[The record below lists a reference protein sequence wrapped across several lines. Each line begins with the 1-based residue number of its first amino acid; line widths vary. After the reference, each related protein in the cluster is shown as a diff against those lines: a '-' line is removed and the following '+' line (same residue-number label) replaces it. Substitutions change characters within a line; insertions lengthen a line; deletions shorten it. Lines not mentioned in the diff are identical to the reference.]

1 MNVTERVPVDT
12 AVARQQPRIL
22 VVDDEPSMRQ
32 MLAIVLKREG
42 YDVSLAENGRSA
54 VAALERGPFDL
65 LISDIKMPDMSG
77 VDVLRAAKQVDPDIL
92 GIMITA
98 FASTETAIEAMRL
111 GACDYL
117 SKPFDIDLLKM
128 KVREKVENRHLKQE
142 NVLLKRTLGLSHQF
156 SNIIGRSET
165 MLDVFKM
172 IETVAKTN
180 STILLTGESGTGKGL
195 VAQAVHYNSL
205 RRDKP
210 MVSLN
215 CGAMPETLL
224 ESEMFGHM
232 RGAFTG
238 ADQNKKGLLE
248 VAEKGTIFLDE
259 IGEMS
264 PVMQVKLLRVLQERR
279 FRRVGGLEE
288 LQADIRVIAA
298 TNQDLTKAVAE
309 DRFREDLFYRINVIP
324 IVLPPLRDRR
334 EDIPLLAEHF
344 LEKYSAQMEKPV
356 NAVSRPAM
364 ELLQKHEWPGNIR
377 ELENVIERAVALES
391 TPSVQPESLP
401 AAVRGGSPRLSPA
414 LSSAGTEVLPAEGL
428 DLEARVQEIERGYI
442 AQALER
448 ANGVQVKAADLL
460 GMSFRS
466 FRYYV
471 KKYNLR

>member
-1 MNVTERVPVDT
+1 MSVAEKEPTPVAAERHG
-12 AVARQQPRIL
+12 ARIL
-22 VVDDEPSMRQ
+22 VADDEQSMREL
-32 MLAIVLKREG
+32 LAIVLRREG
-42 YDVSLAENGRSA
+42 YEVLLADNGRTA
-54 VAALERGPFDL
+54 IELLEHEPVDL

-77 VDVLRAAKQVDPDIL
+77 VDVLRAAKKIDQDIL

-128 KVREKVENRHLKQE
+128 KVREKVENRQLRQE

-156 SNIIGRSET
+156 SNIIGRSAA
-165 MLDVFKM
+165 MLEVFKM
-172 IETVAKTN
+172 IETIARTN
-180 STILLTGESGTGKGL
+180 STILITGESGTGKGL
-195 VAQAVHYNSL
+195 VAQAVHFHSL

-224 ESEMFGHM
+224 ESELFGHM

-238 ADQNKKGLLE
+238 ADSNKKGLLE

-264 PVMQVKLLRVLQERR
+264 QVMQVKLLRVLQERK

-288 LQADIRVIAA
+288 LTADIRVVAA
-298 TNQDLTKAVAE
+298 TNQNLEKAVAE
-309 DRFREDLFYRINVIP
+309 ARFREDLFYRINVIP

-344 LEKYSAQMEKPV
+344 LAKYAEQMQKPV
-356 NAVSRPAM
+356 SAISRPAL
-364 ELLQKHEWPGNIR
+364 ELLMRHDWPGNIR
-377 ELENVIERAVALES
+377 ELENVLERAVALEA
-391 TPSVQPESLP
+391 TPTVLVESLP
-401 AAVRGGSPRLSPA
+401 PSIRGGAPRSSGNQSPM
-414 LSSAGTEVLPAEGL
+414 ELPESGF
-428 DLEARVQEIERGYI
+428 DLEAHVQKIERGYL
-442 AQALER
+442 AEALQR
-448 ANGVQVKAADLL
+448 ANGVQVKAAELL

>member
-1 MNVTERVPVDT
+1 MSTATESVAPATERRP
-12 AVARQQPRIL
+12 PRIL
-22 VVDDEPSMRQ
+22 VVDDERSMREL
-32 MLAIVLKREG
+32 LAIVLRREG
-42 YDVSLAENGRSA
+42 YEVLLAESGRAAVSL
-54 VAALERGPFDL
+54 LEREPVDL
-65 LISDIKMPDMSG
+65 LISDIKMPDLSG
-77 VDVLRAAKQVDPDIL
+77 VDVLRAAKKIDQDIL

-98 FASTETAIEAMRL
+98 FASTETAVEAMRL

-128 KVREKVENRHLKQE
+128 KVREKIENRQLRQE

-156 SNIIGRSET
+156 SNIIGRSAA
-165 MLDVFKM
+165 MLEVFKM
-172 IETVAKTN
+172 IETVSRTN

-195 VAQAVHYNSL
+195 VAQAIHFNSL

-215 CGAMPETLL
+215 CGAMPESLL
-224 ESEMFGHM
+224 ESELFGHM
-232 RGAFTG
+232 RGAFTS
-238 ADQNKKGLLE
+238 ADANKKGLLE
-248 VAEKGTIFLDE
+248 VAERGTIFLDE

-264 PVMQVKLLRVLQERR
+264 AVMQVKLLRVLQERR

-298 TNQDLTKAVAE
+298 TNQDLTRLVSE
-309 DRFREDLFYRINVIP
+309 GRFREDLYYRINVIP

-344 LEKYSAQMEKPV
+344 LAKYGEQMGKGI
-356 NAVSRPAM
+356 AAISRTAM
-364 ELLQKHEWPGNIR
+364 DLLVTHDWPGNIR
-377 ELENVIERAVALES
+377 ELENVIERAVALEA
-391 TPSVQPESLP
+391 TPTVLPDSLPPAIRGEVPRPVAGSIEALPES
-401 AAVRGGSPRLSPA
+401 GF
-414 LSSAGTEVLPAEGL
+414 
-428 DLEARVQEIERGYI
+428 DLEAHVKEIERGYI
-442 AQALER
+442 AEALKR
-448 ANGVQVKAADLL
+448 AGGVQVKAAELL

>member
-1 MNVTERVPVDT
+1 MSA
-12 AVARQQPRIL
+12 AVQPAAPPADRRPPRIL
-22 VVDDEPSMRQ
+22 VVDDERSMREL
-32 MLAIVLKREG
+32 LAIVLRREG
-42 YDVSLAENGRSA
+42 YEVLLAENGKMA
-54 VAALERGPFDL
+54 VDALGREPVDL

-77 VDVLRAAKQVDPDIL
+77 VDVLRAAKKVDPDIL

-98 FASTETAIEAMRL
+98 FASTETAVEAMRL

-117 SKPFDIDLLKM
+117 SKPFDVDLLKM
-128 KVREKVENRHLKQE
+128 KVREKIENRQLRQE

-156 SNIIGRSET
+156 ANIIGRSES
-165 MLDVFKM
+165 MIAVFKM
-172 IETVAKTN
+172 IETVSRTN

-195 VAQAVHYNSL
+195 VAQAIHFHSL
-205 RRDKP
+205 RREKP

-215 CGAMPETLL
+215 CGALPETLL
-224 ESEMFGHM
+224 ESELFGHM

-248 VAEKGTIFLDE
+248 VAERGTVFLDE

-264 PVMQVKLLRVLQERR
+264 AVMQVKLLRVLQERR

-288 LQADIRVIAA
+288 LTADIRVIAA

-309 DRFREDLFYRINVIP
+309 GRFREDLYYRINVIP
-324 IVLPPLRDRR
+324 IVLPALRERR

-344 LEKYSAQMEKPV
+344 LAKYCEQMNKPISGI
-356 NAVSRPAM
+356 SRDAM
-364 ELLQKHEWPGNIR
+364 DLLMAHDWPGNIR
-377 ELENVIERAVALES
+377 ELENVLERAVALEA
-391 TPSVQPESLP
+391 TPAILPDSLPPSLLGDVARVPPAGGADTLPES
-401 AAVRGGSPRLSPA
+401 GF
-414 LSSAGTEVLPAEGL
+414 
-428 DLEARVQEIERGYI
+428 DLEAHVKEIEMGYI
-442 AQALER
+442 AEALRR
-448 ANGVQVKAADLL
+448 AGGVQVKAAELL

>member
-1 MNVTERVPVDT
+1 MSAATES
-12 AVARQQPRIL
+12 VAPATDRRPPRIL
-22 VVDDEPSMRQ
+22 VVDDERSMREL
-32 MLAIVLKREG
+32 LAIVLRREG
-42 YDVSLAENGRSA
+42 YEVLLAESGRAAVSL
-54 VAALERGPFDL
+54 LEREPVDL
-65 LISDIKMPDMSG
+65 LISDIKMPDLSG
-77 VDVLRAAKQVDPDIL
+77 VDVLRAAKTIDQDIL

-98 FASTETAIEAMRL
+98 FASTETAVEAMRL

-128 KVREKVENRHLKQE
+128 KVREKIENRQLRQE

-156 SNIIGRSET
+156 SNIIGRSAP

-172 IETVAKTN
+172 IETVSRTN

-195 VAQAVHYNSL
+195 VAQAIHFNSL

-215 CGAMPETLL
+215 CGAMPENLL
-224 ESEMFGHM
+224 ESELFGHM

-238 ADQNKKGLLE
+238 ADANKKGLLE
-248 VAEKGTIFLDE
+248 VAERGTIFLDE

-264 PVMQVKLLRVLQERR
+264 AVMQVKLLRVLQERR

-298 TNQDLTKAVAE
+298 TNQDLTRLTSE
-309 DRFREDLFYRINVIP
+309 GRFREDLYYRINVIP

-334 EDIPLLAEHF
+334 EDVPLLAEHF
-344 LEKYSAQMEKPV
+344 LAKYAEQMGK
-356 NAVSRPAM
+356 AITGISRTAM
-364 ELLQKHEWPGNIR
+364 DLLIGHDWPGNIR
-377 ELENVIERAVALES
+377 ELENVIERAVALEA
-391 TPSVQPESLP
+391 TPTVLPDSLPPGIRGDVPRPVTAPAEALPES
-401 AAVRGGSPRLSPA
+401 GF
-414 LSSAGTEVLPAEGL
+414 
-428 DLEARVQEIERGYI
+428 DLEAHVKEIERGYI
-442 AQALER
+442 AEALKR
-448 ANGVQVKAADLL
+448 AGGVQVKAAELL